1 MSAIYREL
9 LCPLRVL
16 PITVPCLLH
25 DIRER
30 YLSFIAHTSSCARPK
45 PSFRLGVNLER
56 KVFAGCCESPLGDG
70 LSRRYLRIPCI
81 GAWTPTPPRPSGA
94 STCFFPESIGL
105 TSRFTSSARETIPA
119 MQLSAGERFRSCSH
133 SVMFRLPCLLGPP
146 VAPTAVGFAHRAAG
160 PFTPRN
166 GRVVTLHELW
176 HRYIPEPGNWY
187 GGTFTHWNAALSAAT
202 ESLRSVICPLSSDF
216 CLLPSV
222 F

>member
-1 MSAIYREL
+1 MGTFTPQDPRP
-9 LCPLRVL
+9 CWPL
-16 PITVPCLLH
+16 P
-25 DIRER
+25 
-30 YLSFIAHTSSCARPK
+30 
-45 PSFRLGVNLER
+45 
-56 KVFAGCCESPLGDG
+56 
-70 LSRRYLRIPCI
+70 RRYLRIPCI

-166 GRVVTLHELW
+166 ERVVTLHELW
-176 HRYIPEPGNWY
+176 HRFIPEPGNWY
-187 GGTFTHWNAALSAAT
+187 GGTFTHWNAALSAAP
-202 ESLRSVICPLSSDF
+202 ESLRSDFFKIKERTVDSILVSDYYDW
-216 CLLPSV
+216 LPM
-222 F
+222 FPF